1 MTLFSRMFKWDPIT
15 TDKIIQSSTL
25 YPSPSF
31 PKPLT
36 FNKRFSIPLLC
47 PTNSL
52 SICTYVCLCYHIDA
66 VIPPLKNQHI
76 LQNDQSRV
84 GESNKTYL
92 CHSLVQIFMTLFSR
106 MFVPIQI
113 TIDKIFQYSTLH
125 PSPIIFSTLL
135 QCFTCPVLC
144 PSTLY
149 YTPCSTPSL
158 YPLFPFLLS
167 IYTIYRTDPI
177 DSLYLLISNE
187 GELVLRFHKDFLF
200 YSSFTF
206 LH

>member
-76 LQNDQSRV
+76 LQTDQSRV

-92 CHSLVQIFMTLFSR
+92 CHSLVQIFMTLFLRNSR
-106 MFVPIQI
+106 VI
-113 TIDKIFQYSTLH
+113 TLQYTKQSSTPLFIHFSPCPSLNDTQTFPLPHLLLTTPSFHYSSHTSPNSLSLIH
-125 PSPIIFSTLL
+125 PPSIPPTIPKLFPSFTLQSPITFSLH
-135 QCFTCPVLC
+135 
-144 PSTLY
+144 
-149 YTPCSTPSL
+149 
-158 YPLFPFLLS
+158 LS
-167 IYTIYRTDPI
+167 
-177 DSLYLLISNE
+177 S
-187 GELVLRFHKDFLF
+187 
-200 YSSFTF
+200 SSFF
-206 LH
+206 